1 MEKPGQT
8 VFYIIEKAIKS
19 YRQFAQK
26 NITEKGFAIT
36 IDQGL
41 ILSLIQDNPGIT
53 QQQIAVQAFK
63 DHASVTRIIE
73 NLVTRKLLTRD
84 FHPDDRRRFSLSL
97 TTLGSETLQQM
108 KPVVAANRKK
118 ALKGISV
125 QEMET
130 LRNILD
136 QITEN
141 CANHEKQ

>member
-1 MEKPGQT
+1 MEKPDQT
-8 VFYIIEKAIKS
+8 IFYTIEKAIKS

-26 NITEKGFAIT
+26 NITDKGFVVT

-41 ILSLIQDNPGIT
+41 ILSLIQDHPGIT

-97 TTLGSETLQQM
+97 TTPGSEILLQM
-108 KPVVAANRKK
+108 KPVVTANRKK
-118 ALKGISV
+118 ALKGISAE
-125 QEMET
+125 QMET
-130 LRNILD
+130 LKTILD
-136 QITEN
+136 QLTEN
-141 CANHEKQ
+141 CQ

>member
-1 MEKPGQT
+1 MQKPDQT
-8 VFYIIEKAIKS
+8 IFYTIEKAIKS

-26 NITEKGFAIT
+26 NIADKGFAIT

-73 NLVTRKLLTRD
+73 NLVNRKLLTRD
-84 FHPDDRRRFSLSL
+84 FHPGDRRRFSLSL

-108 KPVVAANRKK
+108 KPVVTANRKK
-118 ALKGISV
+118 ALKGISGE
-125 QEMET
+125 QMET
-130 LRNILD
+130 LKNILD

-141 CANHEKQ
+141 CQ